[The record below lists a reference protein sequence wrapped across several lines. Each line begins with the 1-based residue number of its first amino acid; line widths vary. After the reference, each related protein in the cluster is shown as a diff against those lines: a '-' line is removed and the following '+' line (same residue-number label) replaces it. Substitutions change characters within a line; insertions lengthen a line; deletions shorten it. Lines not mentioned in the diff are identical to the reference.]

1 MRAYSTHPSSE
12 KHIFHVRNLHTGHLA
27 KAFALRETP
36 SGMSNVSSNNKKSGS
51 KLHQKARDSRR
62 PNVGKG
68 GSAPTSTTSVP
79 DKSSKSL
86 AMAVANRDNN
96 VDGVVTGKGKNKRPA
111 ATMLETRSTEDR
123 MREAVRA
130 QGRLTKQGGA
140 IVSSGASEFQLP
152 AGASLEML
160 AGRNDKGNKVQAH

>member
-36 SGMSNVSSNNKKSGS
+36 SGMSASSSQGGGNKSKNKS
-51 KLHQKARDSRR
+51 RDSRR
-62 PNVGKG
+62 PKLVR
-68 GSAPTSTTSVP
+68 GSPQASV
-79 DKSSKSL
+79 KSSKSI
-86 AMAVANRDNN
+86 AIAIANKAKETA
-96 VDGVVTGKGKNKRPA
+96 DGKRKGKNKRSA
-111 ATMLETRSTEDR
+111 AAMLDTQSTEDR

-140 IVSSGASEFQLP
+140 IVSSGVSEFQLP
-152 AGASLEML
+152 VASVLEMMV
-160 AGRNDKGNKVQAH
+160 GKV